1 MELTQTI
8 LTPTKMETTIIGY
21 GVYYAPNKEGKL
33 FAGLKHEL
41 QACFKNQIDA
51 IKYQQN
57 LNMTGALDEL
67 HSGYVVF
74 SLKWLPKGFNL
85 N

>member
-1 MELTQTI
+1 MENSI
-8 LTPTKMETTIIGY
+8 VGF
-21 GVYYAPNKEGKL
+21 GVYYAPTKEGKL

-41 QACFKNQIDA
+41 QACFKNQLEA
-51 IKYQQN
+51 IKHQN
-57 LNMTGALDEL
+57 HLNMSGNLDEL
-67 HSGYVVF
+67 HSGYVVY